1 MRNSPP
7 GCLAMGVTVSA
18 ALPGALNRR
27 SGPWEVISA
36 QALAEGLT
44 IATRDKRF
52 SDYSAALLPA

>member
-1 MRNSPP
+1 
-7 GCLAMGVTVSA
+7 MGVTVPA

-52 SDYSAALLPA
+52 SDYGAALLPA